1 MGIGK
6 MTLSVSLKKAVELG
20 FSSKM
25 ARHVCWDAQCLVFI
39 MDRLPLDKEE

>member
-20 FSSKM
+20 CS
-25 ARHVCWDAQCLVFI
+25 
-39 MDRLPLDKEE
+39 LPKWRAMSVGTGSRSVWYF